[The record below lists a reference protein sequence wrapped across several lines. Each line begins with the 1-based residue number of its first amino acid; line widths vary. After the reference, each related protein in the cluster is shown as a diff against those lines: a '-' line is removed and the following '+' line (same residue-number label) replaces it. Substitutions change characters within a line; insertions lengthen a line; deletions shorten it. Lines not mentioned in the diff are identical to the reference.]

1 MLGLMKI
8 TLSNCKK
15 FDGVDFE
22 ELKTEINKYKTDFAT
37 GSEEFSVKDTLT
49 RLYREYHI
57 DVKNVLEWHNDI
69 TSLADATIHSMVALQ
84 NKLRDL
90 QEMTV
95 NTAAEQTRIKKLIS
109 KLEQEIA
116 NKTYKNGALQM
127 MASLTDEI
135 YSCMSDFRTINPDVS
150 SDEAKIRAMATLS
163 LRMKGIVD
171 SYSDIIKSYTKIDQ
185 LISEENISNRD
196 KEEIQQHAVQLMEYI
211 EKLDDA

>member
-1 MLGLMKI
+1 
-8 TLSNCKK
+8 
-15 FDGVDFE
+15 
-22 ELKTEINKYKTDFAT
+22 
-37 GSEEFSVKDTLT
+37 
-49 RLYREYHI
+49 
-57 DVKNVLEWHNDI
+57 
-69 TSLADATIHSMVALQ
+69 
-84 NKLRDL
+84 
-90 QEMTV
+90 MTV

-150 SDEAKIRAMATLS
+150 SDEAKIKAMATLS

-196 KEEIQQHAVQLMEYI
+196 KEEIRQHAV
-211 EKLDDA
+211 